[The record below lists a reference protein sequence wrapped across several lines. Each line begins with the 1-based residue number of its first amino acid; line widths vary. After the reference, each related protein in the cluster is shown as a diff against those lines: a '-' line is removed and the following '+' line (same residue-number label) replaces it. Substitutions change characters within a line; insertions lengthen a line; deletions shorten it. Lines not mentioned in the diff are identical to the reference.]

1 MRDLSSPMRVGPMAP
16 LHWECRVLITGLP
29 ENLPPSSFFK
39 LSEGAGDTTKK
50 SEIYITWENISAEFL
65 EL

>member
-1 MRDLSSPMRVGPMAP
+1 MRDLSSLMRGEPMAP

-29 ENLPPSSFFK
+29 GNSLPVAFK
-39 LSEGAGDTTKK
+39 LFKGPGDTTKK